1 MSEGAPVRRTQ
12 EQRRAETI
20 AKIVEAA
27 IESIEQVGYHRT
39 SLGEICARAGV
50 SKGGLFRHF
59 DSRLDVIVAA
69 AQEVAQR
76 HMAAFDELRPEESP
90 LSVEEVL
97 AFARSRVRHE
107 TNVVWLELLM
117 AARTEPDLRQ
127 RLAPMTRQLYDDIEN
142 RAVANFADLQLPE
155 PLIRL
160 LVTSV
165 VHMFDGEAIIGYSY
179 PRPEVDA
186 ARIEGAAR
194 LAHALAGR
202 TTVAP

>member
-1 MSEGAPVRRTQ
+1 MSVGAPVRRTQ
-12 EQRRAETI
+12 EQRRTQTI
-20 AKIVEAA
+20 AKVVEAA

-69 AQEVAQR
+69 AQEVARR
-76 HMAAFDELRPEESP
+76 HIEAFEELRPAESP

-117 AARTEPDLRQ
+117 AARTEPDLRE
-127 RLAPMTRQLYDDIEN
+127 RLAPMTKQLYDDIED
-142 RAVANFADLQLPE
+142 RAVANFADLQVPDALV
-155 PLIRL
+155 RL

-165 VHMFDGEAIIGYSY
+165 VHMFDGEAIAGYSY
-179 PRPEVDA
+179 PRPEVDT
-186 ARIEGAAR
+186 ARIDGAAR
-194 LAHALAGR
+194 LAHALAER
-202 TTVAP
+202 TSVAP